1 MRFFLTL
8 CCMDGYGP
16 TRVFPCHLL
25 KNYPKPIES
34 EIKETEEERISL
46 KIHSFLIATQSSKII
61 NISV

>member
-1 MRFFLTL
+1 
-8 CCMDGYGP
+8 MDGYGP